1 MTRVSSQPSYEGGTG
16 YAGGATP
23 PWQRPILPPTHPEAP
38 TPPADLVLGSATHV
52 AIIMDGNGRWANAR
66 GLDRTAG
73 HEAGEY
79 ALMDTLAGAVAAGV
93 KYLSVYAFSTEN
105 WRRSPAE
112 VRFLMGYSRRVL
124 RERRDELH
132 AWGVRVRWSGRQ
144 EHLWKSVLSE
154 LRAAE
159 ELTGENQGTQLI
171 MCLNYGGRAELTDAM
186 RAVARRVEAGQLHTA
201 GISEASVAQELYL
214 PDVPDVD
221 LLIRTSGEQRLSNF
235 LPWQAA
241 YAELAFVEEAW
252 PQYGREKLWREL
264 LDFQGRQR
272 RFGAAVNRPR

>member
-1 MTRVSSQPSYEGGTG
+1 
-16 YAGGATP
+16 
-23 PWQRPILPPTHPEAP
+23 
-38 TPPADLVLGSATHV
+38 
-52 AIIMDGNGRWANAR
+52 
-66 GLDRTAG
+66 
-73 HEAGEY
+73 
-79 ALMDTLAGAVAAGV
+79 
-93 KYLSVYAFSTEN
+93 
-105 WRRSPAE
+105 
-112 VRFLMGYSRRVL
+112 
-124 RERRDELH
+124 
-132 AWGVRVRWSGRQ
+132 
-144 EHLWKSVLSE
+144 
-154 LRAAE
+154 
-159 ELTGENQGTQLI
+159 
-171 MCLNYGGRAELTDAM
+171 M